1 MSLLLIILLVVVIA
15 LALAGGPTYMG
26 RIGSRHRVVE
36 TVYEDDPLV
45 EEEII
50 DEPVA
55 DLRPRRRVRRRL

>member
-1 MSLLLIILLVVVIA
+1 MTLLLIILLVVLVV

-26 RIGSRHRVVE
+26 RVGSRRRVVE
-36 TVYEDDPLV
+36 TIYEDDPLV